1 MFTIFTDLPLPVR
14 GARLFPEVDVYRD
27 GVERNIQTMV
37 RYYQTNTFATLNQ
50 HLLVR
55 LLGSLSIPF
64 GSDVRKYYDAVYDMA
79 YDLSSAMN
87 ITSPNRTGKASDA
100 PWLYGDGCTEFPVAL
115 HEKRWVLPNMNES
128 NRYGMDVNPS
138 VRILRHP
145 RSDLSFNAPD
155 GRGGGNESGVVVWLI
170 DIPLL
175 ACQWRAFYLDQ
186 HNKISKDTLGAQHFL
201 MKYVL
206 PSLIRDHVRIA
217 SANALI
223 KTYQGMATG
232 DDNRRQI
239 VGLPDF
245 DLRLDALYKN
255 MVTWV
260 KDRKLSYAEMVTSL
274 QLATPDETWRVLFN
288 MPNALYTRQV
298 KWVLFLA
305 QLPYVDFLMTLD
317 RASGATINDTI
328 NQLALRELRYA
339 RNDSVFRQQLLGG
352 AYNQFIASIDRLL
365 A

>member
-27 GVERNIQTMV
+27 GVERNIRTMV

-64 GSDVRKYYDAVYDMA
+64 GSDVRKYYDAVYDLA
-79 YDLSSAMN
+79 YELASAMN
-87 ITSPNRTGKASDA
+87 ITSPYRTGKPSDT
-100 PWLYGDGCTEFPVAL
+100 PWLYGDNCVEFPVAL
-115 HEKRWVLPNMNES
+115 HEKRWTLPPMDES
-128 NRYGMDVNPS
+128 NRYGMDQYPPL
-138 VRILRHP
+138 RILRHP
-145 RSDLSFNAPD
+145 RSDLSFHALD
-155 GRGGGNESGVVVWLI
+155 GKGGGSENGVVVWTI

-186 HNKISKDTLGAQHFL
+186 KKKASGDTLGEQHFL

-206 PSLIRDHVRIA
+206 PSIIRDHVRVA

-223 KTYQGMATG
+223 KTYQGLPTG
-232 DDNRRQI
+232 DDMRRQI
-239 VGLPDF
+239 VGLPGF
-245 DLRLDALYKN
+245 DLRMDALYKN
-255 MVTWV
+255 MANWV
-260 KDRKLSYAEMVTSL
+260 KDRKLSYAEMVNSL
-274 QLATPDETWRVLFN
+274 QLATPDETWRLLFT
-288 MPNALYTRQV
+288 MPDALYTRQV

-317 RASGATINDTI
+317 KASGASINDTI

-339 RNDSVFRQQLLGG
+339 KNDSVFRQQLLGN
-352 AYNQFIASIDRLL
+352 AYSQFMTTIDRLL